1 MTVEQTIHQEEK
13 DEKKAVEPTPLE
25 KDEIEAL
32 KAYAMGTLDLIS
44 VSPVMLLH
52 RSIRRVM

>member
-44 VSPVMLLH
+44 VSPVM
-52 RSIRRVM
+52 

>member
-1 MTVEQTIHQEEK
+1 MTVEQTNHQEGK

-25 KDEIEAL
+25 KEEIEAL
-32 KAYAMGTLDLIS
+32 KAYAMGMFDFIS
-44 VSPVMLLH
+44 VPPVMLLR